1 MIPDH
6 SFETATGSIDYP
18 FTNDY
23 MFRAILQKD
32 KQVLKALVSALL
44 HLEKDSVKEVTIT
57 NPIELGAAI
66 SDKDFILDIRINLD
80 GEKLIDLEMQ
90 VTNQYNWPER
100 SISYAARSFDH
111 LNSGQDYSEVLT
123 VHSIG
128 FLNYTLFPEAPEFFA
143 TYELRNRKSGKLYS
157 SKFSI
162 HVLDLTKIDLAT
174 KEDKKYGIDRWARL
188 FMAKT
193 WEELRMV
200 AKNNPDLLQAS
211 NELYTINKDDL
222 IRQQARARADAEFWE
237 RNRNARIKKLEE
249 ALIEKDNSIAEK
261 NSMIA
266 EKDNFIAEKDS
277 MIAEK
282 DNALAEKDSEIHK
295 LKEELAKLKQNSR

>member
-162 HVLDLTKIDLAT
+162 HVLDLTKIDLASE
-174 KEDKKYGIDRWARL
+174 EDKKYGIDRWARL

-261 NSMIA
+261 
-266 EKDNFIAEKDS
+266 
-277 MIAEK
+277 
-282 DNALAEKDSEIHK
+282 DSEIHK
-295 LKEELAKLKQNSR
+295 LKEELAKLKQN